1 MNSPILRDELTVLAG
16 FAVVADERSFTKAA
30 LKLGVSRS
38 AISHS
43 IRTLEERLG
52 LRLLARTTRSVAPT
66 DAGERLLAQL
76 HPALHDIQAA
86 LTEVGRLREKPT
98 GTVRLVASPMAVA
111 AIVWPKLAKFARDYP
126 DVVLDIST
134 EGDSR
139 PDLVAERFDAGIHLG
154 EFVQRDMVAVKVS
167 GQQRAAIV
175 ATPAYF
181 DSHPKPKT
189 PRDLTAHRCM
199 GHRMSA
205 HGTVYRWEF
214 EKRGKPVTVSV
225 SGPLI
230 FTDPAF
236 TLRAALDGLGVAY
249 MFEEHVADYLA
260 RGELVGVL
268 EDWCPPFDGYFL
280 YYPSRR
286 HQPPALQALVGALRV
301 SSGGVGK
308 RLGSRR
314 PQD

>member
-1 MNSPILRDELTVLAG
+1 MNSPIPRDELALLAA

-30 LKLGVSRS
+30 RKLGVSRS

-76 HPALHDIQAA
+76 HPALDGIASA
-86 LTEVGRLREKPT
+86 ITDVGRLRAKPS
-98 GTVRLVASPMAVA
+98 GTVRLVASPMAVT

-154 EFVQRDMVAVKVS
+154 EFVQRDMVAVRVS

-175 ATPAYF
+175 AAPAYF
-181 DSHPKPKT
+181 DAHPKPKT

-205 HGTVYRWEF
+205 HGSVYRWEF

-225 SGPLI
+225 SGPLV
-230 FTDPAF
+230 FTDPEF
-236 TLRAALDGLGVAY
+236 TLRAALDGLGLAY
-249 MFEEHVADYLA
+249 MFEEHVAELLA
-260 RGELVGVL
+260 RGQLVRVL

-286 HQPPALQALVGALRV
+286 HQPPALQALVEALRV
-301 SSGGVGK
+301 
-308 RLGSRR
+308 
-314 PQD
+314 

>member
-1 MNSPILRDELTVLAG
+1 
-16 FAVVADERSFTKAA
+16 
-30 LKLGVSRS
+30 
-38 AISHS
+38 
-43 IRTLEERLG
+43 
-52 LRLLARTTRSVAPT
+52 
-66 DAGERLLAQL
+66 
-76 HPALHDIQAA
+76 
-86 LTEVGRLREKPT
+86 
-98 GTVRLVASPMAVA
+98 MAVA

-139 PDLVAERFDAGIHLG
+139 PDLVAEHFEAGIHLG

-167 GQQRAAIV
+167 GLQRAAIV
-175 ATPAYF
+175 AAPAYF

-205 HGTVYRWEF
+205 HGSVYRWEF

-225 SGPLI
+225 SGPLV
-230 FTDPAF
+230 FTDPEF
-236 TLRAALDGLGVAY
+236 TLRAALDGLGLAY
-249 MFEEHVADYLA
+249 MFEEHVTDYLS
-260 RGELVGVL
+260 RGQLVRVL

-286 HQPPALQALVGALRV
+286 HQPPALQALVEALRV
-301 SSGGVGK
+301 
-308 RLGSRR
+308 
-314 PQD
+314 